1 MEMNT
6 TIGLDI
12 AKSVF
17 QESGSMGSAIALSRP
32 MVTSTKQKAAVTPC
46 DQSSM
51 RGRFEH
57 GEKLYAAP
65 SRPDQPPF

>member
-1 MEMNT
+1 MIT

-12 AKSVF
+12 AKPVF
-17 QESGSMGSAIALSRP
+17 QESRSMGAAIALSRS
-32 MVTSTKQKAAVTPC
+32 MVTSTNKKATVTPC

-57 GEKLYAAP
+57 GEKLNAAP
-65 SRPDQPPF
+65 SRPEQPPF